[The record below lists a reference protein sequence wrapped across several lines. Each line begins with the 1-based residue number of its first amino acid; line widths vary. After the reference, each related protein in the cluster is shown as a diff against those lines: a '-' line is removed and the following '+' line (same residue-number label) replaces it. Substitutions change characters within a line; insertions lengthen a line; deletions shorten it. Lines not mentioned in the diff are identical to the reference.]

1 MVSKPVPAVCAVS
14 NAISV
19 YNTRSVLTRIR
30 DKDDYKDM
38 RVRNFR
44 EEDAP
49 ALLAVRQIA
58 NTYDGLPVP
67 TEAENLAWLQDPQ
80 TAAYENIFVIT
91 DDDDELQTWGQAGTL
106 EGIEGLIIGY
116 TWIHL
121 YDSDGYHLLCE
132 GTVLPVER
140 GRNAG
145 RALLVSVLNRARYLA
160 EDFEFEAESAAIPIY
175 FEVLFPARATTASR
189 LATKCELTR
198 VEDATVK
205 ERGGTSGVDLYRR
218 ML

>member
-1 MVSKPVPAVCAVS
+1 
-14 NAISV
+14 
-19 YNTRSVLTRIR
+19 
-30 DKDDYKDM
+30 M

-80 TAAYENIFVIT
+80 IAASENIFVIT

-116 TWIHL
+116 TWIHML
-121 YDSDGYHLLCE
+121 CEVDGYHLLCE
-132 GTVLPVER
+132 GAVLPVER

-160 EDFEFEAESAAIPIY
+160 EDFEFEAESADVPIY
-175 FEVLFPARATTASR
+175 FEVLFPARANAASR
-189 LATKCELTR
+189 LATKCELKR

-218 ML
+218 VL